1 MTATDSETT
10 APPTAPPAAAAT
22 RSVGLDV
29 MRVTAIL
36 GVVAIHVFG
45 GIVSNPAIRG
55 SGTWWAA
62 TAVDIGNIWVIPVFV
77 MVSGALLLGPRAHA
91 AGPRAFYR
99 KRLLRLG
106 PAFVAWQVFYIV
118 VVQQWLSHRNLSLID
133 VLQQIADGKTYT
145 HLYFL
150 YLIVGLYLV
159 APVLAAF
166 LAGGGAGR
174 AYIFAGTVLV
184 STLLVY
190 VIADL
195 SALNGAPRPI
205 VLNALTQWVPYVG
218 YFLVGWALR
227 KVVLS
232 WRWATVASIVTLALL
247 AETVWQYAN
256 SGRHVLLN
264 AVSPIGYLGFIV
276 AAASIGVF
284 LVGQSVFARVKA
296 SGRFG
301 RMLAE
306 LSDASFGVFL
316 VHFFFIVLLAMLFPW
331 AADLRDTNFFAAAAF
346 WLCVVIVS
354 FAVSL
359 GARRVPVL
367 RRIF

>member
-1 MTATDSETT
+1 MA
-10 APPTAPPAAAAT
+10 
-22 RSVGLDV
+22 LDV
-29 MRVTAIL
+29 LRVAAIL
-36 GVVAIHVFG
+36 GVVAIHVFAG
-45 GIVSNPAIRG
+45 MVTNPAIRG
-55 SGTWWAA
+55 SGSWWVA
-62 TAVDIGNIWVIPVFV
+62 TALDIGNVWVIPVFV
-77 MVSGALLLGPRAHA
+77 MVSGALVLGPRAHA

-106 PAFVAWQVFYIV
+106 PAFIGWQIFYIL
-118 VVQQWLSHRNLSLID
+118 VVQQWLSHRNLSLAD

-150 YLIVGLYLV
+150 YLIVGLYAV

-174 AYIFAGTVLV
+174 AYIFAGTVLA

-195 SALNGAPRPI
+195 SALNSAPRPI
-205 VLNALTQWVPYVG
+205 VLGALTQWVPYVG
-218 YFLVGWALR
+218 YFLAGWALR
-227 KVVLS
+227 NIALS
-232 WRWATVASIVTLALL
+232 WPWATLAAIVTLALL
-247 AETVWQYAN
+247 AETIWQYAN

-264 AVSPIGYLGFIV
+264 AVSPLGYLSVIV

-284 LVGQSVFARVKA
+284 VVGQSIFAKV
-296 SGRFG
+296 SGTGRAARFV
-301 RMLAE
+301 RE

-316 VHFFFIVLLAMLFPW
+316 VHFFFIVLIVTLFPGF
-331 AADLRDTNFFAAAAF
+331 AELRATNLFGAAAF
-346 WLCVVIVS
+346 WAVVVVIS
-354 FAVSL
+354 FAVSI

-367 RRIF
+367 RRFF

>member
-10 APPTAPPAAAAT
+10 AQPAAPAA
-22 RSVGLDV
+22 RSRSMALDV
-29 MRVTAIL
+29 LRVTAIL

-45 GIVSNPAIRG
+45 GIVTNPAIRG
-55 SGTWWAA
+55 SGSWWAGVV
-62 TAVDIGNIWVIPVFV
+62 VDIGNVWVIPVFV

-91 AGPRAFYR
+91 AGPREFYR

-106 PAFVAWQVFYIV
+106 PAFVAWQVFYII
-118 VVQQWLSHRNLSLID
+118 VVQQWLSHRNLTVAD

-150 YLIVGLYLV
+150 YLIAGLYLV

-166 LAGGGAGR
+166 LAGGGPGR
-174 AYIFAGTVLV
+174 AYIFAGSVLG

-195 SALNGAPRPI
+195 STLYGSPRPI

-218 YFLVGWALR
+218 YFLAGWALR
-227 KVVLS
+227 NVRFS
-232 WRWATVASIVTLALL
+232 WPWATLAAIGTLALL
-247 AETVWQYAN
+247 AETIWQYVN

-264 AVSPIGYLGFIV
+264 AVAPLGYLSVIT

-284 LVGQSVFARVKA
+284 VVAQSIFAHAKGTGRASRVL
-296 SGRFG
+296 G
-301 RMLAE
+301 E
-306 LSDASFGVFL
+306 LSDASFGVYL
-316 VHFFFIVLLAMLFPW
+316 VHFFFSVLFATLFPW
-331 AADLRDTNFFAAAAF
+331 AAVLRGENFWAATAF
-346 WLCVVIVS
+346 WAVVVVVS
-354 FAVSL
+354 FAVSI

-367 RRIF
+367 RRFF